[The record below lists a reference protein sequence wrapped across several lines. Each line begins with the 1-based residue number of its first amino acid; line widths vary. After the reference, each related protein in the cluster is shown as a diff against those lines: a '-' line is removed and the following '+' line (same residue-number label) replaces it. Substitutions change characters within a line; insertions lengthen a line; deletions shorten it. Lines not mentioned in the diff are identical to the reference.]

1 MTKYSVEFKMNI
13 VQDYLNGEGGTPYL
27 AKKYGIKGDS
37 QVRNWVKNLVRKV
50 YFIVIEIKL
59 ILFNSS

>member
-27 AKKYGIKGDS
+27 AKNMGLRGIPRCVTG
-37 QVRNWVKNLVRKV
+37 
-50 YFIVIEIKL
+50 
-59 ILFNSS
+59 